1 VITGDGYVWVHG
13 WLSAIDPAIGTG
25 AEDRLVVLRI
35 DPRTDE
41 AVGDPTS
48 MEWFYP
54 FAFGEGGVWFV
65 DKAGPAVSRLN
76 TQTLEIDHS
85 VAVDAVAQDSTVHA
99 AFDMGTGTIWVA
111 NYEDTITRI
120 DLR

>member
-1 VITGDGYVWVHG
+1 
-13 WLSAIDPAIGTG
+13 
-25 AEDRLVVLRI
+25 
-35 DPRTDE
+35 
-41 AVGDPTS
+41 

-85 VAVDAVAQDSTVHA
+85 VAVDALAQDSTVHA
-99 AFDMGTGTIWVA
+99 AFDMDTGTIWVA

-120 DLR
+120 DLG